1 MIKILLLSIALAVF
15 GCARHHEKT
24 SHHHHETA
32 SKNVKFEKL
41 CAESL
46 AEGDTHVLGKSEF
59 SLEHGGDMYYFSSA
73 EKKKKFEEN
82 LTENISKAEKN
93 WNGRR

>member
-1 MIKILLLSIALAVF
+1 MTKTVLLFVSLAVF

-24 SHHHHETA
+24 SHHHHETT
-32 SKNVKFEKL
+32 SDRVKFDKL

-46 AEGDTHVLGKSEF
+46 AEGDSHVMGKSEF

-73 EKKKKFEEN
+73 EKKKRFEAN

-93 WNGRR
+93 WNGSR